1 MVLVDSL
8 IIWLHL
14 TCASIW
20 VGGSIFLGIVL
31 SPMLKKIT
39 KTVEERVALMINIG
53 RQFNKIAVPS
63 FVILIITGIYNSRS
77 FFGNLSAFLGTEY
90 GMILLIKIILVVAT
104 LLTYAIHVRI
114 LNTKTERK
122 LAVGNVNIVYIQAIR
137 SKIISLGR
145 ITVILSVLILFLAS
159 LLQNSGF

>member
-31 SPMLKKIT
+31 SPMLKEIT

-53 RQFNKIAVPS
+53 RRFNKIAVPS

-77 FFGNLSAFLGTEY
+77 FFGNPSSFLGTEY

-122 LAVGNVNIVYIQAIR
+122 LAVGNVSIVYIQAIR

-159 LLQNSGF
+159 LLHIGGF